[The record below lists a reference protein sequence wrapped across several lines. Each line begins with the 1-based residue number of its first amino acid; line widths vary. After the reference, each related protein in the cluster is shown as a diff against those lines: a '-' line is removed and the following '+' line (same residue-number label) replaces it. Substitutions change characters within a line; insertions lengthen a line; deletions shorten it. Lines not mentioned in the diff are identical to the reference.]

1 MSCRQTTTTSTQSV
15 TAQAHDGGS
24 PSLSTP
30 APAPTFHL
38 QPEAQTAVSTASFMC
53 LCARTLI
60 SICVHMSISPYFPLC
75 VIAFSCPAG
84 KYLEMSIQECTPCAA
99 GSYSLGSGLRFDQWD
114 AIPAGFTSLASFFD
128 PGPNGEDLQ
137 ACNRWHRRSQTL
149 PFPQV
154 RQTMG
159 LSTEVLNWVNTVFS
173 CCCVMLFASSSWTPQ
188 GVYLESNRDECT
200 VSLVY
205 AVHLEKQGSVSFTYQ
220 YPDNNIFFE
229 FYVSS
234 SNRFLQYDVFWCIYH
249 WVVLFLVI

>member
-1 MSCRQTTTTSTQSV
+1 MCPADRLLLPVHRVWQHRLTMEGLHPSQPRLLLRPSTSNQRHRLLSV
-15 TAQAHDGGS
+15 L
-24 PSLSTP
+24 P
-30 APAPTFHL
+30 
-38 QPEAQTAVSTASFMC
+38 V
-53 LCARTLI
+53 LCV
-60 SICVHMSISPYFPLC
+60 CVHERSYLSVSISPYFPLC